1 MNPLSPILTDFFASP
16 QNHFYLVTQEPLL
29 CCTIL
34 MISSRYHNLP
44 GVGGCSRAIFIHQR
58 LWQHCQHLLLRVTL
72 GQEKV
77 SKAKT
82 RNIGSAEALLLMSE
96 WHPRSLQFPPDS
108 DGWDSDYLLTQLDA
122 RDPPCDEGIP
132 VSARWRE
139 DIVEPTMRFERMSW
153 MILNSAL
160 ALTHELGAFDP
171 IIHVPVQDNT
181 LGPDTEHY
189 LANLKLRTER
199 IRPLLFV
206 FINVLSSR
214 IGCTSPMPS
223 ATGVLNPESTSLL
236 RKSNK
241 EWLSFM
247 TSWIELTKMASSVM
261 DTMFPQMNMS
271 LSSDP
276 TDNFLAMLEEK
287 QALLADWR
295 QRNLVGCSKQII
307 KA

>member
-1 MNPLSPILTDFFASP
+1 
-16 QNHFYLVTQEPLL
+16 
-29 CCTIL
+29 
-34 MISSRYHNLP
+34 
-44 GVGGCSRAIFIHQR
+44 
-58 LWQHCQHLLLRVTL
+58 
-72 GQEKV
+72 
-77 SKAKT
+77 
-82 RNIGSAEALLLMSE
+82 
-96 WHPRSLQFPPDS
+96 
-108 DGWDSDYLLTQLDA
+108 
-122 RDPPCDEGIP
+122 
-132 VSARWRE
+132 
-139 DIVEPTMRFERMSW
+139 MRFERMSW

>member
-1 MNPLSPILTDFFASP
+1 
-16 QNHFYLVTQEPLL
+16 
-29 CCTIL
+29 

-44 GVGGCSRAIFIHQR
+44 GVGGCSRAIFIRQR

-96 WHPRSLQFPPDS
+96 WHPRSLQFPPDN
-108 DGWDSDYLLTQLDA
+108 DGCDSDYLFSNLDA
-122 RDPPCDEGIP
+122 RDPPRDEWIP

-139 DIVEPTMRFERMSW
+139 DVVEPTMRFERMSW
-153 MILNSAL
+153 MVLSSAL
-160 ALTHELGAFDP
+160 GLTHELGAFDP
-171 IIHVPVQDNT
+171 SICVPIQDDM
-181 LGPDTEHY
+181 LGPDTENY
-189 LANLKLRTER
+189 LGNLKLRIER

-223 ATGVLNPESTSLL
+223 ATGILTPNSTFLLQQLNE
-236 RKSNK
+236 
-241 EWLSFM
+241 EWLAFM

-261 DTMFPQMNMS
+261 DTVFPHMNMS

-276 TDNFLAMLEEK
+276 NDNFLSLLEEK

-295 QRNLVGCSKQII
+295 QKNLVGRGKQTIQFGNI
-307 KA
+307 FRVKTSN